1 MFQLFNFTKFLISY
15 LFFLKSQF
23 CFSPSANG
31 VYWSQENYPHLH
43 TPLSASVV
51 LQWTIRDGHKVNL
64 PWALLVKDDLIYL
77 KPGQTVPGRCHSVQ
91 DPTVIVNK
99 GEILHLQTETGTHHS
114 QDYVSPI
121 PEFKPPVE
129 PQLFRLDETPYMSIA
144 QDLLDRHLLDRPT
157 SRLTKYQHLFFVQI
171 LTQVLGPIFLLL
183 IFICNLVQ
191 YFNGWHD
198 DNTSWNDLLILTPIV
213 VALPM
218 VSLSF
223 PMYWIIANY
232 VALGELIYN

>member
-1 MFQLFNFTKFLISY
+1 M
-15 LFFLKSQF
+15 
-23 CFSPSANG
+23 
-31 VYWSQENYPHLH
+31 
-43 TPLSASVV
+43 
-51 LQWTIRDGHKVNL
+51 NL

-144 QDLLDRHLLDRPT
+144 QDLLDRHLLERPT

-171 LTQVLGPIFLLL
+171 LTQFLGPFCLLL

-191 YFNGWHD
+191 YFNGWH

-232 VALGELIYN
+232 VALGE